1 MRQRP
6 GASRRR
12 RTSSVTARDDRSGRK
27 REPLAVLT
35 DWVLT
40 HRRLVVVFWLAAA
53 VAGAASA
60 SSATHALSQRS
71 ALPGKPGYEAN
82 RLIQRLYGN
91 GGATAPF
98 VAVLTLP
105 PGQRV
110 DSASARD
117 GIGSAMRAVQA
128 RLPGSRIVSYASSGD
143 PRFVS
148 RDGRTGFALIFPP
161 SQPDG
166 QNPASGSLARTK

>member
-1 MRQRP
+1 MTHRLGERLW
-6 GASRRR
+6 RRI
-12 RTSSVTARDDRSGRK
+12 SSVTGRDDRSSRK
-27 REPLAVLT
+27 RAPLAVLT

-60 SSATHALSQRS
+60 SSASHALSQRS
-71 ALPGKPGYEAN
+71 ALPGKPGYQAN
-82 RLIQRLYGN
+82 QLIQRLYGN

-110 DSASARD
+110 DTASARD
-117 GIGSAMRAVQA
+117 AIGSAMRAVQA
-128 RLPGSRIVSYASSGD
+128 RLPGSRIASY
-143 PRFVS
+143 
-148 RDGRTGFALIFPP
+148 
-161 SQPDG
+161 
-166 QNPASGSLARTK
+166 